1 MIPINRRE
9 LIHRSLLSAVAL
21 SASSAPFAKSQPLS
35 KSIPTLLID
44 GLGFPGGISVD
55 EDAPLLPEEVQHLRE
70 SRLAASHLTVGPVG
84 SMPSLE
90 AFEKT
95 VLDITRWEQEID
107 NHSEFLSRVRLARD
121 IDAASEAGT
130 TGLIYG
136 LQDGV
141 LFEDKLERL
150 SALFQMGIRIIQPT
164 YNRRNL
170 LGDGC
175 MEPADAGMSRT
186 GIEAIKRMNDLKILI
201 DLSHCGRRT
210 FADAIATSSAPVSFT
225 HTGCYALAPHPRH
238 RTDDEIKAVSD
249 SGGVTG
255 IFIMPYLSKGAQPK
269 AADVIRHIE
278 HALRVAG
285 ENHVAVGT
293 DGSISPTSVTPEF
306 EEKFRQITRERAEL
320 GIAAPLETET
330 GYLFASDL
338 NTPGR
343 FVSLAELLRERGHSE
358 TVVAKVM
365 GGNLRRL
372 FGDVWGA

>member
-1 MIPINRRE
+1 MMQISRRE
-9 LIHRSLLSAVAL
+9 LIHRSMLSAVAL
-21 SASSAPFAKSQPLS
+21 SAGSALPAKGQALS
-35 KSIPTLLID
+35 KSITGMLID
-44 GLGFPGGISVD
+44 GLGFPGGVSVE
-55 EDAPLLPEEVQHLRE
+55 EDTPLLPEEVQHLRE
-70 SRLAASHLTVGPVG
+70 SGLAACHLTVGSVG

-95 VLDITRWEQEID
+95 VRDVMRWEQEID
-107 NHSEFLSRVRLARD
+107 KHSQTLSRVRLARD

-141 LFEDKLERL
+141 LFEDDLERL
-150 SALFQMGIRIIQPT
+150 GALFQMGVRVIQPT

-186 GIEAIKRMNDLKILI
+186 GIEAIKRMNELKILI
-201 DLSHCGRRT
+201 DLSHCGRQT
-210 FADAIATSSAPVSFT
+210 AADAIAASSAPVSFT
-225 HTGCYALAPHPRH
+225 HTGCYALASHPRH
-238 RTDDEIKAVSD
+238 RTDDEIRAIAD

-255 IFIMPYLSKGAQPK
+255 IYIMPYLANGAQPK

-278 HALRVAG
+278 HALKIAG

-293 DGSISPTSVTPEF
+293 DGSISPTSVTPDF
-306 EEKFRQITRERAEL
+306 MEKFRQITRERAEL
-320 GIAAPLETET
+320 GIAAPLETDT

-338 NTPGR
+338 NTAGR
-343 FVSLAELLRERGHSE
+343 FVSLAEKLLERGHSE
-358 TVVAKVM
+358 AVVAKVM
-365 GGNLRRL
+365 GGNLYRL
-372 FGDVWGA
+372 FGEVWGA